1 MRNFLKDYRKNYPP
15 LIVLALATV
24 LISINL
30 SKPFFGHHDF
40 NASFFSQI
48 GKNLITYSPLDTKLG
63 NVSGAGLLNPARFDY
78 FVHNVPL
85 YSWILALSF
94 LILGVGE
101 WQARLVSIAATIA
114 TAIVIYKISLKLFN
128 KLAAYLSILFFL
140 LSAMILYFSSSVF
153 PEPVAILFS
162 LLSFYFYIKWTRND
176 DSKYFYYLMIFLLLA
191 LLTVWSSYFLPPY
204 LILHYFFLKKGKNLT
219 KILPIILLPIAA
231 ITAHIVHTFVLT
243 GDFFIVGFVSVFL
256 QRVNPSSDEVLKFT
270 IFEFIRR
277 EQSLV
282 FAYYSKATVV
292 LVIGW
297 FLRLIFK
304 FYKREKQENSLTL
317 FILFLWGASYP
328 LFFIQAAYIHD
339 YFLIYLAP
347 FIAISA
353 GHFLSQSIRKFRA
366 TQKSNILVYIL
377 PFAFPLIQFFMV
389 KDFAFALI
397 NSKGNLE
404 GYQLGE
410 ILNTYTEFEDKILV
424 LSGQF
429 GAHFSVFANFY
440 ANRQI
445 SYTDFTCEAFN
456 SAQPYLDYEYVVYIY
471 KRQDTPLC
479 VLKEL
484 KKKYNSLSFEQFEI
498 FRISNEKQ

>member
-1 MRNFLKDYRKNYPP
+1 MQKFIINLLKNFP
-15 LIVLALATV
+15 LSIALIFV
-24 LISINL
+24 VILFSINVN
-30 SKPFFGHHDF
+30 KPFIGHHDF
-40 NASFFSQI
+40 NSSFYSQI
-48 GKNLITYSPLDTKLG
+48 GKNLANYSLSETKLG
-63 NVSGAGLLNPARFDY
+63 NVSGSGPLNPNLFEY
-78 FVHNVPL
+78 FVHNVPFH
-85 YSWILALSF
+85 SWLLALSF
-94 LILGVGE
+94 LLFGVGE
-101 WQARLVSIAATIA
+101 WQARVVSVIAS
-114 TAIVIYKISLKLFN
+114 TASLIVIYNISISLFN
-128 KLAAYLSILFFL
+128 KLTAILSILFFS
-140 LSAMILYFSSSVF
+140 LSAMTLFFSSSVF
-153 PEPVAILFS
+153 PEPVAIFFS
-162 LLSFYFYIKWTRND
+162 LLSFYFYVKWLKSENH
-176 DSKYFYYLMIFLLLA
+176 KYFLYLLISLTLS
-191 LLTVWSSYFLPPY
+191 LLTVWGSYFLPPY
-204 LILHYFFLKKGKNLT
+204 LAIHYLFLKKGKNLR
-219 KILPIILLPIAA
+219 KILPIILLPVAIAT
-231 ITAHIVHTFVLT
+231 IHVVHTFFLT
-243 GDFFIVGFVSVFL
+243 GNFLISSFSSVLL
-256 QRVNPSSDEVLKFT
+256 QRLNPLSDEVLKFT
-270 IFEFIRR
+270 IQDFTRR
-277 EQSLV
+277 EQSLI

-304 FYKREKQENSLTL
+304 FYKKEKQENSLTL
-317 FILFLWGASYP
+317 LILFLWGASYP

-339 YFLIYLAP
+339 YFLIYLAS
-347 FIAISA
+347 FIAIAA

-366 TQKSNILVYIL
+366 TQRSNILVYIL

-404 GYQLGE
+404 GYQLGK

-445 SYTDFTCEAFN
+445 NYTDFTCEAFN

-498 FRISNEKQ
+498 YRISNEKQ